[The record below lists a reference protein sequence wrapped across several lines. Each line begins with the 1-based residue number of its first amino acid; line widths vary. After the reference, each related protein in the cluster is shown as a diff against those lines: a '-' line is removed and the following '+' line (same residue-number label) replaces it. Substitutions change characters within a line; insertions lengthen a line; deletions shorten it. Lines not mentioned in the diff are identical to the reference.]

1 MTIPMRLADKKDSDV
16 EEIYL
21 QHMRKKRTIA
31 IDFRNTENKNNNF
44 VMIMCIY
51 NYYNTLTIQ

>member
-1 MTIPMRLADKKDSDV
+1 MTIPKRLADKKDSDI

-21 QHMRKKRTIA
+21 QHMRKKTIA